1 MLKVLDAFELKEQG
15 TVLYCRDDNF
25 NNMSWNE
32 VKDYVSA
39 INKIKIYDKNLTE
52 KEFDIK
58 NHDIMMSI
66 SDKISVALL
75 IDKIIDNNSIM
86 IPSDITV
93 INH

>member
-1 MLKVLDAFELKEQG
+1 MLKVLDTFELKEKG
-15 TVLYCRDDNF
+15 TILYCRDDNF

-39 INKIKIYDKNLTE
+39 INKIKIYGKNLTE
-52 KEFDIK
+52 KEFYIK

-75 IDKIIDNNSIM
+75 IDKKIENSDIM

-93 INH
+93 LN